1 MNFDIN
7 FLNSISSFLTS
18 ALAILF
24 AISIHEFGH
33 AYVAHLNGD
42 DTAKNMGRM
51 TINPIDHI
59 DPFGMLMMFLI
70 HFGWAKPVPVNP
82 SNYRNLR
89 LGNIT
94 VSLAGIA
101 FNLVSAIVFAIMSRF
116 ITSPL
121 FSDIFVAMITYNIGF
136 AAFNILPIPPLDG
149 WNVLATFLPARIVEK
164 MYAYSNYAY
173 ILFIVLMFS
182 GKLTYILSPIY
193 GLFLGLVRLFL

>member
-51 TINPIDHI
+51 TINPIQHI

-82 SNYRNLR
+82 YNYKNARIGNL
-89 LGNIT
+89 T
-94 VSLAGIA
+94 VSLAGIT
-101 FNLVSAIVFAIMSRF
+101 FNLVSAIIFALLSRF
-116 ITSPL
+116 VGNPL
-121 FSDIFVAMITYNIGF
+121 YGNIFIAMITYNIGF

-149 WNVLATFLPARIVEK
+149 WNVLATFLPSRTAER

-173 ILFIVLMFS
+173 ILFIVLMLS
-182 GKLTYILSPIY
+182 GKLTYVLSPIY
-193 GLFLGLVRLFL
+193 RLFASLVNLFL